1 MDNEQRTRTKV
12 VKEMDDCYF
21 RAEEVAKYLSI
32 GLSTVWVKSKNDDDE
47 FPSPKSISSRISV
60 WKKSDLDNWVNRNTA
75 EVTE

>member
-21 RAEEVAKYLSI
+21 RADEVAKYLSI
-32 GLSTVWVKSKNDDDE
+32 GLSTVWVKSKNHDDE

>member
-21 RAEEVAKYLSI
+21 RADEVAKYLSI
-32 GLSTVWVKSKNDDDE
+32 GLSTVWFKSKSNDDE

-60 WKKSDLDNWVNRNTA
+60 WKKSDLDNWVNRNTVDVA
-75 EVTE
+75 E

>member
-21 RAEEVAKYLSI
+21 RADEVAKYLSI

-47 FPSPKSISSRISV
+47 FPGPKSISSRISV
-60 WKKSDLDNWVNRNTA
+60 WKKSDLDNWVNRNTV

>member
-21 RAEEVAKYLSI
+21 RADEVAKYLSI

>member
-21 RAEEVAKYLSI
+21 RADEVAKYLSI
-32 GLSTVWVKSKNDDDE
+32 GLSTVWFKSKSNDDE